1 MAAGMDSQTSQ
12 LKQKKI
18 AARERDQISSLNYEK
33 ELLVRYSDKPRNG
46 GRMEIEECF
55 KGTNLIK

>member
-12 LKQKKI
+12 LKKKI

-33 ELLVRYSDKPRNG
+33 ELLVRYSDKPGNG
-46 GRMEIEECF
+46 G
-55 KGTNLIK
+55 KL

>member
-12 LKQKKI
+12 LKQKI
-18 AARERDQISSLNYEK
+18 AARERDQINSLNYEK

-46 GRMEIEECF
+46 GRMEIKECF
-55 KGTNLIK
+55 KGSSLINK